1 MDHKTAG
8 FQLKNTI
15 RNTGFM
21 LIAYIMTK
29 KIKAYLISFAGFSGQ
44 YCETE
49 MNECD
54 SAPCLNGAVCQNDVN
69 SYDCFCPEG
78 KLFKIIYFY
87 YL

>member
-1 MDHKTAG
+1 
-8 FQLKNTI
+8 
-15 RNTGFM
+15 M
-21 LIAYIMTK
+21 LISYIVKK
-29 KIKAYLISFAGFSGQ
+29 KIKAYLTSFAGFSGW

-87 YL
+87 YLWQFSKLPAVFKTSS

>member
-1 MDHKTAG
+1 
-8 FQLKNTI
+8 
-15 RNTGFM
+15 
-21 LIAYIMTK
+21 MTK

-87 YL
+87 YLDNFQNCLQFAKHLLDRLQSHC